1 MDKLIR
7 AVMATVLAL
16 ALVPAFAQ
24 TKPVST
30 DTMQILRE
38 KLKGDKKVVV
48 ALNMDLNEAEG
59 KGFWPIYDEYQKDL
73 EKINKRTADLLR
85 RYAREYGAGDVKN
98 DEGRQMIEELMDIEA
113 DELRRKRAIVA
124 KLNKVLS
131 GKKMA
136 RYMQI
141 EQKIRAV
148 VKYEIADAVPL
159 VR

>member
-1 MDKLIR
+1 MERLIR
-7 AVMATVLAL
+7 AVVASVLAL
-16 ALVPAFAQ
+16 AFVPAFAQ
-24 TKPVST
+24 TKPVSA

-48 ALNMDLNEAEG
+48 ALNMDLTEAEG

-73 EKINKRTADLLR
+73 EKINRRTAELLQ
-85 RYAREYGAGDVKN
+85 RYAREYGAGAVKN
-98 DEGRQMIEELMDIEA
+98 DEGRQMIDELMDIES
-113 DELRRKRAIVA
+113 DELKRKRAIVA

-159 VR
+159 VK

>member
-1 MDKLIR
+1 MNKLI
-7 AVMATVLAL
+7 MALLASAL
-16 ALVPAFAQ
+16 AFALAPAFAQ
-24 TKPVST
+24 TKPASA

-38 KLKGDKKVVV
+38 KLKSDKKVVV
-48 ALNMDLNEAEG
+48 ALNMDLTEAEG
-59 KGFWPIYDEYQKDL
+59 KAFWPIYDEYQKDL
-73 EKINKRTADLLR
+73 EKINRRTAELLQ
-85 RYAREYGAGDVKN
+85 RYAREYGAGAVKN
-98 DEGRQMIEELMDIEA
+98 DEGRQMIDELMDIES
-113 DELRRKRAIVA
+113 DELKRKRAIVA